1 MSIMNLKVGD
11 KVKVVNKN
19 FKDIKNPVVV
29 DFTEDLVFI
38 EFIASN
44 GSSSMR
50 LSVSDVVKV

>member
-1 MSIMNLKVGD
+1 MNLKVGD

-29 DFTEDLVFI
+29 DFTEDFVFI
-38 EFIASN
+38 EFTASN
-44 GSSSMR
+44 GGSSMR

>member
-1 MSIMNLKVGD
+1 MNLKVGD

-19 FKDIKNPVVV
+19 FKDIKNTVVV

-44 GSSSMR
+44 GGSSMR